1 MENVTQNPQG
11 VPAVQ
16 NGEAVQTAPQVPPQ
30 AQPQQPQTPVPS
42 QTTQV
47 PPQAQPQ
54 QPTSAPAPGNPPQ
67 NTAPE
72 IPESIVSQEDQNRYG
87 EELAREGRLSDAS
100 YAELAKKGLPRDL
113 VDQFIQ
119 GQQAA
124 SERFFSEVY
133 EFVGGKAR
141 YDEMMRWASAN
152 LSEEE
157 KASYNEMLGSSKTT
171 TIKAGLTALF
181 NAFEKASPTPPAAQL
196 SGTGSSAGAVG
207 GSDIYTSREEM
218 AADMGKDDYWKN
230 PAEQRRVA
238 EKISRS
244 VAAGI
249 KL

>member
-1 MENVTQNPQG
+1 MEDVTQNPQG
-11 VPAVQ
+11 VPASQ
-16 NGEAVQTAPQVPPQ
+16 NGEAVQTAPQAQPQ
-30 AQPQQPQTPVPS
+30 AQPQPQTPVPS
-42 QTTQV
+42 QTAQV
-47 PPQAQPQ
+47 QPQAQPQ
-54 QPTSAPAPGNPPQ
+54 PTPAPAPGNPPQ

-72 IPESIVSQEDQNRYG
+72 IPESIVSQEDQTRYG
-87 EELAREGRLSDAS
+87 EELVRDGKLSDAS

-124 SERFFSEVY
+124 SERFFGEVY
-133 EFVGGKAR
+133 QFVGGKER
-141 YDEMMRWASAN
+141 YDAMMRWASAS
-152 LSEEE
+152 LTEEE
-157 KASYNEMLGSSKTT
+157 KASYNGMLGSKSIT
-171 TIKAGLTALF
+171 TIKAGLSALF

-196 SGTGSSAGAVG
+196 SGTGSAAGAVG

-249 KL
+249 RL

>member
-1 MENVTQNPQG
+1 MGDVTQNPQG
-11 VPAVQ
+11 VPASQ

-30 AQPQQPQTPVPS
+30 AQPQPQTPVPS
-42 QTTQV
+42 QTPQV
-47 PPQAQPQ
+47 QPQAQPQ
-54 QPTSAPAPGNPPQ
+54 QPPQQPTPQ

-72 IPESIVSQEDQNRYG
+72 IPESIVSQEDQTRYG
-87 EELAREGRLSDAS
+87 EELARDGKLSDAS

-124 SERFFSEVY
+124 SERFFGEVY
-133 EFVGGKAR
+133 QFVGGRER
-141 YDEMMRWASAN
+141 YDAMMRWASAN

-157 KASYNEMLGSSKTT
+157 KASYNEMLGSKKTT
-171 TIKAGLTALF
+171 TIKAGLSALF

-196 SGTGSSAGAVG
+196 SGTGSAAGAVG

>member
-1 MENVTQNPQG
+1 MDDVNQNPQNVQPG
-11 VPAVQ
+11 QSPSPPAVPPNTPAVQ
-16 NGEAVQTAPQVPPQ
+16 PEQT
-30 AQPQQPQTPVPS
+30 PQQPQTPQ
-42 QTTQV
+42 QT
-47 PPQAQPQ
+47 PQ
-54 QPTSAPAPGNPPQ
+54 QPQTPPQ
-67 NTAPE
+67 QTAPE

-87 EELAREGRLSDAS
+87 EELARDGKLSDAS

-124 SERFFSEVY
+124 SERFFGEVY
-133 EFVGGKAR
+133 KFVGGKER
-141 YDEMMRWASAN
+141 YDAMMRWASAS
-152 LSEEE
+152 LTEEE
-157 KASYNEMLGSSKTT
+157 KASYNGMLGSKSIT
-171 TIKAGLTALF
+171 TIKAGLSALF

-196 SGTGSSAGAVG
+196 SGTGSTAGAVG

>member
-1 MENVTQNPQG
+1 MEDATQNPQG
-11 VPAVQ
+11 VPASQ

-30 AQPQQPQTPVPS
+30 AQPQPQTPVS
-42 QTTQV
+42 AQTPQV

-54 QPTSAPAPGNPPQ
+54 PQAPAPAPGNPPQ

-72 IPESIVSQEDQNRYG
+72 IPESIVSQEDQTRYG
-87 EELAREGRLSDAS
+87 EELARDGKLSDAS

-124 SERFFSEVY
+124 SERFFGEVY
-133 EFVGGKAR
+133 QFVGGKER

-157 KASYNEMLGSSKTT
+157 KASYNEMLGSRKTT

-196 SGTGSSAGAVG
+196 SGTGSAAGAVG

>member
-1 MENVTQNPQG
+1 MEDVTQNPQG
-11 VPAVQ
+11 VPSAQ

-30 AQPQQPQTPVPS
+30 AQPQPQTPVPS
-42 QTTQV
+42 QTAQV

-54 QPTSAPAPGNPPQ
+54 PTPAPAPGNPPQ

-72 IPESIVSQEDQNRYG
+72 IPESIVSQEDQTRYG
-87 EELAREGRLSDAS
+87 EELARDGKLSDAS

-124 SERFFSEVY
+124 SERFFGEVY
-133 EFVGGKAR
+133 QFVGGKER
-141 YDEMMRWASAN
+141 YDAMMRWASAN

-157 KASYNEMLGSSKTT
+157 KASYNEMLGSKKTT

-196 SGTGSSAGAVG
+196 SGTGSAAGAVG

>member
-1 MENVTQNPQG
+1 MDDVNQNPQNVQPG
-11 VPAVQ
+11 QSPSPPAVPPNTPAVQ
-16 NGEAVQTAPQVPPQ
+16 PEQTPQQPQTPQVPPQ
-30 AQPQQPQTPVPS
+30 AQPQPTP
-42 QTTQV
+42 
-47 PPQAQPQ
+47 
-54 QPTSAPAPGNPPQ
+54 APAPGNPPQ
-67 NTAPE
+67 TAPE

-87 EELAREGRLSDAS
+87 EELARDGKLSDAS

-124 SERFFSEVY
+124 SERFFGEVY
-133 EFVGGKAR
+133 KFVGGKER
-141 YDEMMRWASAN
+141 YDAMMRWASAS
-152 LSEEE
+152 LTEEE
-157 KASYNEMLGSSKTT
+157 KASYNGMLGSKSIT
-171 TIKAGLTALF
+171 TIKAGLSALF

-196 SGTGSSAGAVG
+196 SGTGSTAGAVG

>member
-1 MENVTQNPQG
+1 MEDVTQNPQG
-11 VPAVQ
+11 VPASQ
-16 NGEAVQTAPQVPPQ
+16 NGEAVQTAPQVQPQ
-30 AQPQQPQTPVPS
+30 AQPQPQTPVPA
-42 QTTQV
+42 QTPQV
-47 PPQAQPQ
+47 SPQAQPQ
-54 QPTSAPAPGNPPQ
+54 PTPAPGNPPPQ

-72 IPESIVSQEDQNRYG
+72 IPESIVSQEDQTRYG
-87 EELAREGRLSDAS
+87 EELARDGKLSDAS

-124 SERFFSEVY
+124 SERFFGEVY
-133 EFVGGKAR
+133 QFVGGKER

-157 KASYNEMLGSSKTT
+157 KASYNEMLGSRKTT

-196 SGTGSSAGAVG
+196 SGTGSTAGAVG

>member
-16 NGEAVQTAPQVPPQ
+16 NGEAAQTAPQVSPQVPPQQQTPVPAQTAQVPPQ
-30 AQPQQPQTPVPS
+30 AQPQPTP
-42 QTTQV
+42 
-47 PPQAQPQ
+47 
-54 QPTSAPAPGNPPQ
+54 APAPGNPPQ

-87 EELAREGRLSDAS
+87 EELARDGKLSDAS
-100 YAELAKKGLPRDL
+100 YAELAKKGLSRDL

-124 SERFFSEVY
+124 SERFFGEVY

-157 KASYNEMLGSSKTT
+157 KASYNEMLGSNKTT

-196 SGTGSSAGAVG
+196 SGTGSAAGAVG

>member
-1 MENVTQNPQG
+1 MEEVTQNPQG

-16 NGEAVQTAPQVPPQ
+16 NGEAVQAAPQVPPQ
-30 AQPQQPQTPVPS
+30 AQQQTPQPTPVPA
-42 QTTQV
+42 QT
-47 PPQAQPQ
+47 PQAQPQ
-54 QPTSAPAPGNPPQ
+54 QPAPAPAQTPQ
-67 NTAPE
+67 NTATE

-87 EELAREGRLSDAS
+87 EELARDGRLSDAS
-100 YAELAKKGLPRDL
+100 YAELAKKGLSRDL

-124 SERFFSEVY
+124 SERFFGEVY

-157 KASYNEMLGSSKTT
+157 KASYNEMLGSNKTT

-196 SGTGSSAGAVG
+196 SGTGSAGFF
-207 GSDIYTSREEM
+207 
-218 AADMGKDDYWKN
+218 
-230 PAEQRRVA
+230 Q
-238 EKISRS
+238 
-244 VAAGI
+244 
-249 KL
+249 

>member
-1 MENVTQNPQG
+1 MDDVNQNPQNVQPG
-11 VPAVQ
+11 QSPSPPAVPPDTPAVQ
-16 NGEAVQTAPQVPPQ
+16 PEQT
-30 AQPQQPQTPVPS
+30 PQQPQTP
-42 QTTQV
+42 
-47 PPQAQPQ
+47 PQ
-54 QPTSAPAPGNPPQ
+54 QTPQQPQ

-87 EELAREGRLSDAS
+87 EELARDGKLSDAS

-124 SERFFSEVY
+124 SERFFGEVY
-133 EFVGGKAR
+133 KFVGGKER
-141 YDEMMRWASAN
+141 YDAMMRWASAS
-152 LSEEE
+152 LTEEE
-157 KASYNEMLGSSKTT
+157 KASYNGMLGSKSIT
-171 TIKAGLTALF
+171 TIKAGLSALF

-196 SGTGSSAGAVG
+196 SGTGSTAGAVG

>member
-1 MENVTQNPQG
+1 MEDVTQNPQG
-11 VPAVQ
+11 VPASQ
-16 NGEAVQTAPQVPPQ
+16 NGEAVQTAPQVQPQ
-30 AQPQQPQTPVPS
+30 AQPQPQTPVPS
-42 QTTQV
+42 QTA
-47 PPQAQPQ
+47 QAQPQ
-54 QPTSAPAPGNPPQ
+54 TTPQQTTPPQ

-72 IPESIVSQEDQNRYG
+72 IPESIVSQEDQTRYG
-87 EELAREGRLSDAS
+87 EELARDGKLSDAS

-124 SERFFSEVY
+124 SERFFGEVY
-133 EFVGGKAR
+133 QFVGGKDR
-141 YDEMMRWASAN
+141 YDAMMRWASAN

-157 KASYNEMLGSSKTT
+157 KASYNEMLGSKKTT
-171 TIKAGLTALF
+171 TIKAGLTTLF

-196 SGTGSSAGAVG
+196 SGTGSAAGAVG

>member
-1 MENVTQNPQG
+1 MEEVNQNPQG
-11 VPAVQ
+11 VPVSQ

-30 AQPQQPQTPVPS
+30 AQQQTPVPA
-42 QTTQV
+42 QTAQV

-54 QPTSAPAPGNPPQ
+54 PTPAPAPGNPPQ

-87 EELAREGRLSDAS
+87 EELARDGKLSDAS
-100 YAELAKKGLPRDL
+100 YAELAKKGLSRDL

-124 SERFFSEVY
+124 SERFFGEVY
-133 EFVGGKAR
+133 EFVGGKER

-157 KASYNEMLGSSKTT
+157 KASYNEMLGSNKTT

-196 SGTGSSAGAVG
+196 SGTGSAAGAVG

>member
-1 MENVTQNPQG
+1 MEDVTQNPQG
-11 VPAVQ
+11 VPASQ
-16 NGEAVQTAPQVPPQ
+16 NGEAVQTAPQV
-30 AQPQQPQTPVPS
+30 QPQEQPQPQTPVPS
-42 QTTQV
+42 QTPQV

-54 QPTSAPAPGNPPQ
+54 PTPAPAPGNPSPQ

-72 IPESIVSQEDQNRYG
+72 IPESIVSQEDQTRYG
-87 EELAREGRLSDAS
+87 EELARDGKLSDAS

-119 GQQAA
+119 GQQAT
-124 SERFFSEVY
+124 SERFFGEVY
-133 EFVGGKAR
+133 QFVGGKER

-157 KASYNEMLGSSKTT
+157 KASYNEMLGSRKTT

-196 SGTGSSAGAVG
+196 SGTGSAAGAVG

>member
-1 MENVTQNPQG
+1 MEDATQNPQG
-11 VPAVQ
+11 VPASQ

-30 AQPQQPQTPVPS
+30 AQPQPQTPVPA
-42 QTTQV
+42 QTPQV

-54 QPTSAPAPGNPPQ
+54 PTPAPAPGNPPQ

-72 IPESIVSQEDQNRYG
+72 IPESIVSQEDQTRYG
-87 EELAREGRLSDAS
+87 EELARDGKLSDAS

-124 SERFFSEVY
+124 SERFFGEVY
-133 EFVGGKAR
+133 QFVGGKER

-157 KASYNEMLGSSKTT
+157 KASYNEMLGSRKTT

-196 SGTGSSAGAVG
+196 SGTGSAAGAVG

>member
-1 MENVTQNPQG
+1 MEEVNQNPQG
-11 VPAVQ
+11 VPASQ

-30 AQPQQPQTPVPS
+30 VPPQTPVPA
-42 QTTQV
+42 QTAQV

-54 QPTSAPAPGNPPQ
+54 PTPAPAPGNPPQ
-67 NTAPE
+67 NTDPE

-87 EELAREGRLSDAS
+87 EELARDGKLSDAS
-100 YAELAKKGLPRDL
+100 YAELAKKGLSRDL

-119 GQQAA
+119 GQQVA
-124 SERFFSEVY
+124 SERFFGEVY

-157 KASYNEMLGSSKTT
+157 KASYNEMLGSNKTT

-196 SGTGSSAGAVG
+196 SGTGSAAGAVG

>member
-1 MENVTQNPQG
+1 MEDVTQNPQG
-11 VPAVQ
+11 VPSAQ

-30 AQPQQPQTPVPS
+30 AQPQPQTPVPS
-42 QTTQV
+42 QT
-47 PPQAQPQ
+47 PQAPPQPQ
-54 QPTSAPAPGNPPQ
+54 QQTTPAPAPGNPPQ

-72 IPESIVSQEDQNRYG
+72 IPESIVSQEDQTRYG
-87 EELAREGRLSDAS
+87 EELARDGKLSDAS

-124 SERFFSEVY
+124 SERFFGEVY
-133 EFVGGKAR
+133 QFVGGKDR
-141 YDEMMRWASAN
+141 YDAMMRWASAN

-157 KASYNEMLGSSKTT
+157 KASYNEMLGSKKTT

-196 SGTGSSAGAVG
+196 SGTGSAAGAVG

>member
-1 MENVTQNPQG
+1 MDDVNQNPQNVQPG
-11 VPAVQ
+11 QSPSPPAVPPNTPAVQ
-16 NGEAVQTAPQVPPQ
+16 PEQTPQVPPQ
-30 AQPQQPQTPVPS
+30 TPQQPQTP
-42 QTTQV
+42 
-47 PPQAQPQ
+47 PPQTPPQ
-54 QPTSAPAPGNPPQ
+54 Q

-87 EELAREGRLSDAS
+87 EELARDGKLSDAS

-124 SERFFSEVY
+124 SERFFGEVY
-133 EFVGGKAR
+133 KFVGGKER
-141 YDEMMRWASAN
+141 YDAMMRWASAS
-152 LSEEE
+152 LTEEE
-157 KASYNEMLGSSKTT
+157 KASYNGMLGSKSIT
-171 TIKAGLTALF
+171 TIKAGLSALF

-196 SGTGSSAGAVG
+196 SGTGSTAGAVG

>member
-1 MENVTQNPQG
+1 MEEVNQNPQG
-11 VPAVQ
+11 VPAAQ

-30 AQPQQPQTPVPS
+30 AQPQPQTPVPS
-42 QTTQV
+42 Q
-47 PPQAQPQ
+47 AQPQ
-54 QPTSAPAPGNPPQ
+54 QPTPAPAPGNPPQ
-67 NTAPE
+67 NAAPE

-87 EELAREGRLSDAS
+87 EELARDGKLSDAS
-100 YAELAKKGLPRDL
+100 YSELAKKGIPRDL

-124 SERFFSEVY
+124 SERFFGEVY
-133 EFVGGKAR
+133 KFVGGKAR
-141 YDEMMRWASAN
+141 YDDMMRWASAS
-152 LSEEE
+152 LTEEE
-157 KASYNEMLGSSKTT
+157 KASYNEMLGSNKIT

-181 NAFEKASPTPPAAQL
+181 NAFEKASPTPPATQL
-196 SGTGSSAGAVG
+196 SGTGSTAGAVS

-218 AADMGKDDYWKN
+218 AADMGKDDYWRN
-230 PAEQRRVA
+230 PAEQRRVS

>member
-1 MENVTQNPQG
+1 MEDVTQNPQG
-11 VPAVQ
+11 VPASQ

-30 AQPQQPQTPVPS
+30 AQPQPQTPVPA
-42 QTTQV
+42 QTPQV

-54 QPTSAPAPGNPPQ
+54 PAPAPAPGNPPQ

-72 IPESIVSQEDQNRYG
+72 IPESIVSQEDQTRYG
-87 EELAREGRLSDAS
+87 EELARDGKLSDAS

-124 SERFFSEVY
+124 SERFFGEVY
-133 EFVGGKAR
+133 QFVGGKER

-157 KASYNEMLGSSKTT
+157 KASYNEMLGSRKTT

-196 SGTGSSAGAVG
+196 SGTGSAAGAVG

>member
-1 MENVTQNPQG
+1 MDDVNQNPQNIQPG
-11 VPAVQ
+11 QSPSPPAVPPNTPAVQ
-16 NGEAVQTAPQVPPQ
+16 QEQTPQQPQTPQVPPQ
-30 AQPQQPQTPVPS
+30 AQPQPTP
-42 QTTQV
+42 
-47 PPQAQPQ
+47 
-54 QPTSAPAPGNPPQ
+54 APAPGNPPQ
-67 NTAPE
+67 TAPE

-87 EELAREGRLSDAS
+87 EELARDGKLSDAS

-124 SERFFSEVY
+124 SERFFGEVY
-133 EFVGGKAR
+133 KFVGGKDR
-141 YDEMMRWASAN
+141 YDAMMRWASAS
-152 LSEEE
+152 LTEEE
-157 KASYNEMLGSSKTT
+157 KASYNGMLGSKSIT
-171 TIKAGLTALF
+171 TIKAGLSALF

-196 SGTGSSAGAVG
+196 SGTGSTAGAVG